1 MYNTAGCY
9 GMGISVLLCPKTTS
23 HPSLHTYIYSPSSQA
38 AEPQEQKRS
47 LPVNHVSHM
56 P

>member
-1 MYNTAGCY
+1 MYNTVGYYA
-9 GMGISVLLCPKTTS
+9 MGISVLLCSKSTS
-23 HPSLHTYIYSPSSQA
+23 HPFLHTYVYSPSSRA
-38 AEPQEQKRS
+38 AEPREQKQS